1 MKKLFIF
8 LAVLLFLQGIGVLR
22 AYAGNDGKIMDNPFM
37 DSGAPTRY
45 SNGKYY
51 DVAIPYDTKLVDIG
65 GMATGGVSTGKY
77 AVVPLPSDS
86 PKKQIGWMMH
96 ESSTLQYQLKKNVKG
111 AVTEGR
117 DKDTDLIYFDVDG
130 VKYYL
135 AALGQ
140 GMFSNSQWK
149 DILHWERGMQG
160 VSSNT
165 GLVNKGGIAGYS
177 GILFDIILKD
187 GTQHHFALADTMGVG
202 HSVGDIT
209 SNQDSIGYK
218 KSPLKYKQYLC
229 MWYCSDSAHV
239 LEYFGYVGNNAKVM
253 KGLGIT
259 ESNPIAYVRIWDM
272 SLYKGGIQCK
282 SGQEMYSSNGG
293 SPIDTSSNPNQNTG
307 ATGEASVTEANK
319 SSNPQYIGAG
329 YYSESQ
335 LGAFVAMN
343 EPDLA
348 GMFLGNVS
356 LDNLNQQQTDS
367 LSNWK
372 RNISNQFDNPFISTL
387 RIFVLFLGILLTLWS
402 GLVYIAY
409 WFDRLNTFF
418 DLSFLSVLTFGKLM
432 VSPDLDSCTFT
443 LKAMGDGKRKTVTH
457 GVIMGISITGLFFG
471 TMLFTG
477 TFYRFIAF
485 IVNLV
490 LTFIDRR

>member
-1 MKKLFIF
+1 M
-8 LAVLLFLQGIGVLR
+8 
-22 AYAGNDGKIMDNPFM
+22 
-37 DSGAPTRY
+37 
-45 SNGKYY
+45 
-51 DVAIPYDTKLVDIG
+51 AIPYDTKLIDIG

-96 ESSTLQYQLKKNVKG
+96 ESSTLQYKLKGNVKG
-111 AVTEGR
+111 NVTEGR
-117 DKDTDLIYFDVDG
+117 DSVTDLIYFDVDG

-140 GMFSNSQWK
+140 GMFSNSQWE
-149 DILHWERGMQG
+149 DILHWEKGQQG

-165 GLVNKGGIAGYS
+165 GLVNQGGIAGYS

-239 LEYFGYVGNNAKVM
+239 LEYFGYGRNPKTM
-253 KGLGIT
+253 KGLGIS
-259 ESNPIAYVRIWDM
+259 ESNPIAYVRIWNM

-282 SGQEMYSSNGG
+282 SGQEMYSSTGG
-293 SPIDTSSNPNQNTG
+293 SPVDTSSNPNQNTG

-348 GMFLGNVS
+348 GMFLGNAN
-356 LDNLNQQQTDS
+356 LNNLNQQQTDS
-367 LSNWK
+367 LANWK
-372 RNISNQFDNPFISTL
+372 RNINNQYDNPFISVL
-387 RIFVLFLGILLTLWS
+387 RVIVSFLGIVLVVWS
-402 GLVYIAY
+402 SLVYIAY
-409 WFDRLNTFF
+409 WFDRLNTFV
-418 DLSFLSVLTFGKLM
+418 DLSLLTILTLGQLM
-432 VSPDLDSCTFT
+432 VSPELDSCTFT
-443 LKAMGDGKRKTVTH
+443 LKTMGDGKIKTVTH
-457 GVIMGISITGLFFG
+457 GVIVGICITGFFFG

-477 TFYRFIAF
+477 VFYRVIAYFI
-485 IVNLV
+485 NLV
-490 LTFIDRR
+490 LALINRR